1 MDLDIDRELAVCE
14 AATPGPWTAFPSEYC
29 MVGGMGEKVCLLPSA
44 ISERHVATAEFI
56 AAARTG
62 YPEALRRLKRLREL
76 YLASRAL
83 TVLVVR
89 GDISIEEN
97 NTRYSTIDAEIRQL
111 LDLEETA

>member
-14 AATPGPWTAFPSEYC
+14 AATPGPWTAFPSDFC

-76 YLASRAL
+76 HLASQTL
-83 TVLVVR
+83 TIQVVH
-89 GDISIEEN
+89 GDILIEEN
-97 NTRYSTIDAEIRQL
+97 NERYSAIDAEIRQL
-111 LDLEETA
+111 LNLEEPA